1 MSEIEDVLKMREVF
15 YGFLCR
21 LYLEEPPRELAE
33 DLADGKFPLPE
44 GALLSLDEDLKEGFY
59 RLKELGER
67 YSDVD
72 ELHERMVDEY
82 TRFFIG
88 PHALPVQP
96 YASSWIDGER
106 FGRSL
111 IEVKSRYNEAGI
123 ERARSYPEPEDHIA
137 FELNFMHHLSTL
149 ACEDEENRAAYLR
162 MQHEFLSEH
171 LLAWVPK
178 FSDKLYENPETELF
192 KAIAKI
198 TKGFLLLDEV
208 FLEGVASSVSSV
220 IT

>member
-33 DLADGKFPLPE
+33 DLVDGRFPLPE
-44 GALLSLDEDLKEGFY
+44 GELLSLDKDLEEGFY
-59 RLKELGER
+59 RLKELGKR

-72 ELHERMVDEY
+72 ELHEQMVGEY

-88 PHALPVQP
+88 PNALPVQP
-96 YASSWIDGER
+96 YESSWIDGGR

-111 IEVKSRYNEAGI
+111 IELKSLYNKAGI
-123 ERARSYPEPEDHIA
+123 ERAKSYPEPEDHIA
-137 FELNFMHHLSTL
+137 FELNFMHHLSTMAL
-149 ACEDEENRAAYLR
+149 EDEQNRAEYLR
-162 MQHEFLSEH
+162 MQYSFLSTH

-178 FSDKLYENPETELF
+178 FSDKLYENPETDLF
-192 KAIAKI
+192 KAVTKI
-198 TKGFLLLDEV
+198 TTGFLLLDEV
-208 FLEGVASSVSSV
+208 FLEGVESSA
-220 IT
+220 